1 MKAMGV
7 SGIFYCW
14 KQGSKAIRGLFISS
28 IGYLQLNFSQK
39 PFIFFKRKGQW
50 PFPHEILIHN
60 NFKI

>member
-39 PFIFFKRKGQW
+39 PFIFLKGRA
-50 PFPHEILIHN
+50 HEILIHN

>member
-39 PFIFFKRKGQW
+39 PFIFIKGRANGH
-50 PFPHEILIHN
+50 FPMK
-60 NFKI
+60 F

>member
-39 PFIFFKRKGQW
+39 PFIFLKKEG
-50 PFPHEILIHN
+50 PMAISP
-60 NFKI
+60 